1 MSLAG
6 SHLEVDLASYALAHD
21 PDVASKWKGGVIR
34 REASTAWIAGMSSS
48 NADDISG
55 AATSGLA
62 AESSSRASGTTGWA
76 APS

>member
-34 REASTAWIAGMSSS
+34 REGMYDKT
-48 NADDISG
+48 NVVLFDHVND
-55 AATSGLA
+55 LND
-62 AESSSRASGTTGWA
+62 EQLLHR
-76 APS
+76 